1 MDFDPAERIVLFHE
15 AVNGM
20 DYAAMELFFA
30 PDATYV
36 SNGVGSLN
44 GREAVLAAIR
54 QYFET
59 YPDQVGVN
67 NLVETL
73 TPLSGRAVWS
83 VRATHAISGKPLVR
97 EGEET
102 ITFNR
107 DGQVISVDV
116 TDYQAF

>member
-1 MDFDPAERIVLFHE
+1 MTFDPAERIVLFHE

-20 DYAAMELFFA
+20 DYAAMEQFFA
-30 PDATYV
+30 PDATWI
-36 SNGVGSLN
+36 SDGVGSLV

-59 YPDQVGVN
+59 YPDQVGIN
-67 NLVETL
+67 SLVETL

-83 VRATHAISGKPLVR
+83 VRATHATTGKPLVR

-102 ITFNR
+102 ITFNE
-107 DGQVISVDV
+107 DGQVVSVDV

>member
-1 MDFDPAERIVLFHE
+1 MKFDPAERIELFHE

-20 DYAAMELFFA
+20 DYEAMERFFA
-30 PDATYV
+30 PEATYV
-36 SNGVGSLN
+36 SNGVGSLV

-54 QYFET
+54 NYFET

-67 NLVETL
+67 SLVETL

-83 VRATHAISGKPLVR
+83 VRATNATTGKPLVR

-102 ITFNR
+102 ITFNE
-107 DGQVISVDV
+107 DGQVVSVAV